1 MQSHAVH
8 QSVPIVAPQLCRR
21 QRVSVNGADVHGV
34 LLPGSCISA
43 EDGGIISFL
52 SRGRVPLS
60 CSDIERT
67 VSLRMDICADV
78 GT

>member
-1 MQSHAVH
+1 M
-8 QSVPIVAPQLCRR
+8 P
-21 QRVSVNGADVHGV
+21 GADVHGV
-34 LLPGSCISA
+34 LLPGSWISA

-52 SRGRVPLS
+52 SRGRVAIS
-60 CSDIERT
+60 CSGIERT

>member
-1 MQSHAVH
+1 M
-8 QSVPIVAPQLCRR
+8 P
-21 QRVSVNGADVHGV
+21 GADVHGV
-34 LLPGSCISA
+34 LLPGSWILA

-52 SRGRVPLS
+52 SRGRMPLS
-60 CSDIERT
+60 RSGIELP

>member
-1 MQSHAVH
+1 M
-8 QSVPIVAPQLCRR
+8 P
-21 QRVSVNGADVHGV
+21 GADVHGV
-34 LLPGSCISA
+34 LLPVLWISA

-52 SRGRVPLS
+52 SRGRVSLS
-60 CSDIERT
+60 CSGIEHT